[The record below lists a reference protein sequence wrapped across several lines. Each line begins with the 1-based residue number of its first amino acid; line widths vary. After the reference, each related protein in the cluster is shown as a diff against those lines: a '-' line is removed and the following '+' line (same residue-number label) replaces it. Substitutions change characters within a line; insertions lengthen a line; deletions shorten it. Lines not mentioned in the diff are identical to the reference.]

1 MPNWEPGIKKGKAVK
16 TLFTVPVPVGN
27 VKLQSSEERKKNYT
41 YIIDGKELPEG
52 QDINDILKPSEIK
65 SIIVMKSED
74 GKAKVYVK
82 TYK

>member
-1 MPNWEPGIKKGKAVK
+1 MDIH
-16 TLFTVPVPVGN
+16 L
-27 VKLQSSEERKKNYT
+27 RKFS
-41 YIIDGKELPEG
+41 IIDGKELPEG